1 MGVAPNSC
9 AAPIERNYCLF
20 SGVTGPLVFGQTG
33 PTNTRGGAGT
43 TAVEDLCL
51 GTLTTDFTVGNPRE
65 TPQTVAL
72 VVRPVQLPLG
82 WTYRLSTTSLALGA
96 GQTATVTLTVDVG
109 HTVPEDSLARLS
121 VEDYLGSDLIG
132 GIL

>member
-1 MGVAPNSC
+1 
-9 AAPIERNYCLF
+9 
-20 SGVTGPLVFGQTG
+20 
-33 PTNTRGGAGT
+33 
-43 TAVEDLCL
+43 
-51 GTLTTDFTVGNPRE
+51 VGNPRE

-96 GQTATVTLTVDVG
+96 GETATVTLTVDVG